1 MKSRKSRNYHG
12 NSIADDLD
20 KGLARLSS
28 RKTNHALLASGRAKA
43 QKIIDSYKKK
53 SRRKSRRRSHRKSHR
68 RRSHRHRKSGRRSHR
83 RRSHRHRKSGRKS
96 RSSKRRHV
104 RCDNQKS
111 KSKCVNL
118 RRSGR
123 KCVWRGDQF
132 GCRPQ
137 RIPGRR

>member
-68 RRSHRHRKSGRRSHR
+68 RRSHRHRKSGR
-83 RRSHRHRKSGRKS
+83 KS
-96 RSSKRRHV
+96 RRSKRRHV

-137 RIPGRR
+137 RLPGRR